1 MGAAYSIQVPAS
13 STNLGA
19 GYDALGLALGLYL
32 KVQVQESSSGSPEIH
47 MEGEGARELL
57 SVRENLMW
65 KVIARVFQ
73 GEGRPQPA
81 LRLEVQNQIPLA
93 RGLGSSAAAI
103 VAALGTYEALV
114 GTELS
119 QEKFFGY
126 ALEFES
132 HPDNLTAARFGGF
145 TVSCVDEGGRVSFFR
160 TRVADSLKVL
170 LVVPDIQLPTSEARA
185 VVPGQLKMNDVVF
198 NLQRSSLTVAALMA
212 GQFRFLRESLRDKAH
227 QPYRAPLIPGL
238 QEVLALKGGEI
249 PGLLGL
255 SLSGAGPSVAAFIQ
269 GDGADVFKQVR
280 SIFNRNGVACRP
292 LELKIDNRGRSIR
305 QN

>member
-114 GTELS
+114 GKELS

-212 GQFRFLRESLRDKAH
+212 GQFRFLRESLRDKVH

-280 SIFNRNGVACRP
+280 SIFNRNGVACRR

>member
-32 KVQVQESSSGSPEIH
+32 KVQVQESGSGSPEIH

-65 KVIARVFQ
+65 KVIRRVFQ
-73 GEGRPQPA
+73 GEGRPLPP
-81 LRLEVQNQIPLA
+81 LRLEVENRIPLA

-103 VAALGTYEALV
+103 VAALGTYEALA
-114 GTELS
+114 GEELT
-119 QEKFFGY
+119 QETFFRY
-126 ALEFES
+126 ALEFET

-145 TVSCVDEGGRVSFFR
+145 TVSCVDERGGVSFFR
-160 TRVADSLKVL
+160 TRVADMLQVL
-170 LVVPDIQLPTSEARA
+170 LVVPDIRLPTSRARA
-185 VVPGQLKMNDVVF
+185 VVPDRLEMSDVIF
-198 NLQRSSLTVAALMA
+198 NLQRSALTVAALMA
-212 GQFRFLRESLRDKAH
+212 GQFRFLRESLRDKVH

-238 QEVLALKGGEI
+238 QEVLELNGSDV

-269 GDGADVFKQVR
+269 GDARDVFGRIQSV
-280 SIFNRNGVACRP
+280 FNRHGVACRP
-292 LELKIDNRGRSIR
+292 LELKIDNQGRSIR
-305 QN
+305 GS